1 MGFPCFSGRLTRRC
15 IVFYHTIV
23 ERGRRDGRFVDFAAK
38 GPYNGPFT
46 VMSGECGMRLFYDII
61 GDKRDGRELS
71 AADISRFLTG
81 YLHEELTD
89 YQMSALLMAVC
100 IRGLTP
106 AELSVWAATMLNSGE
121 VLSFS
126 DDGRPVVDKH
136 STGGVGDKI
145 SLPLAPLLAA
155 LGFRVPMISGRG
167 LGHTGGTL
175 DKLEAIPG
183 FRVGLDL
190 VAFKQQV
197 QELGVAMIGQ
207 TAEIAPLDRRL
218 YALRDVTGTVES
230 VPLIASSIMSK
241 KLAEGIDGLLLDVK
255 TGDGAFMRERHDA
268 KKLAVTM
275 KDIGERAGKKMVV
288 LITDMSEPLGRS
300 AGHALEIIESIA
312 VLRGERIPQVT
323 ELTERQAAELLLA
336 FGMVK
341 SRAAGVTLARGKLS
355 DGTALA
361 IFRRMVERQ
370 GGDPRIVDD
379 PTLLPTAPYTFDVMA
394 DRDGILARIGARAA
408 GKALVLLGGGR
419 IRKEDS
425 IDPGVGMT
433 FPKKVGDPV
442 VKGESLI
449 RIHYRDRSRL
459 AAALELLA
467 DEVTVSAGP
476 VDPPKL
482 VTGRL

>member
-1 MGFPCFSGRLTRRC
+1 
-15 IVFYHTIV
+15 
-23 ERGRRDGRFVDFAAK
+23 
-38 GPYNGPFT
+38 
-46 VMSGECGMRLFYDII
+46 MRLFYDII

-71 AADISRFLTG
+71 ADDIARFLTA
-81 YLHEELTD
+81 YLRDELTD

-106 AELSVWAATMLNSGE
+106 AELSVWAGTMLNSGE
-121 VLSFS
+121 VLSFP

-145 SLPLAPLLAA
+145 SIPLAPLLAA

-175 DKLEAIPG
+175 DKLESIPG

-190 VAFKQQV
+190 AAFKRQI
-197 QELGVAMIGQ
+197 QELGVSMIGQ

-255 TGDGAFMRERHDA
+255 TGDGAFMREMRDA
-268 KKLAVTM
+268 KRLAATM
-275 KDIGERAGKKMVV
+275 KDIGARAGKKMVV
-288 LITDMSEPLGRS
+288 LITDMSEPLGRT
-300 AGHALEIIESIA
+300 AGHAIEIAESIV
-312 VLRGERIPQVT
+312 VLRGEEIPQVT
-323 ELTERQAAELLLA
+323 ELTVRQAAELLVA

-341 SRAAGVTLARGKLS
+341 NRAAGMKLARGKLA
-355 DGTALA
+355 DGTALD

-370 GGDPRIVDD
+370 GGDPRVVDD
-379 PTLLPTAPYTFDVMA
+379 PSLLPQAPQVHELTA
-394 DRDGILARIGARAA
+394 DRDGFLAGVGARAV
-408 GKALVLLGGGR
+408 GKALVALGGGR
-419 IRKEDS
+419 IRKEDT
-425 IDPGVGMT
+425 IDPAVGMT

-442 VKGESLI
+442 VNGEAVI
-449 RIHYRDRSRL
+449 RIHYRDRARL
-459 AAALELLA
+459 DAALELLV
-467 DEVTVSAGP
+467 DSVSVGEGP
-476 VDPPKL
+476 ASPPPL
-482 VTGRL
+482 IAGRL

>member
-1 MGFPCFSGRLTRRC
+1 
-15 IVFYHTIV
+15 
-23 ERGRRDGRFVDFAAK
+23 
-38 GPYNGPFT
+38 
-46 VMSGECGMRLFYDII
+46 MRLFYDII

-71 AADISRFLTG
+71 ADDITRFLTG
-81 YLHEELTD
+81 YLRDELTD

-106 AELSVWAATMLNSGE
+106 AELSVWAATMLHSGK
-121 VLSFS
+121 VLSFP

-145 SLPLAPLLAA
+145 SIPLAPLLAA

-175 DKLEAIPG
+175 DKLESIPG

-190 VAFKQQV
+190 DAFKRQV

-255 TGDGAFMRERHDA
+255 TGDGAFMQEMRDA
-268 KKLAVTM
+268 KKLAATM

-288 LITDMSEPLGRS
+288 LITDMSEPLGRA
-300 AGHALEIIESIA
+300 AGHALEIEESIA
-312 VLRGERIPQVT
+312 VLRGEDIPQVT
-323 ELTERQAAELLLA
+323 ELTLRQAAELLLA
-336 FGMVK
+336 FGKVK
-341 SRAAGVTLARGKLS
+341 NRAAGIKSARKRLS
-355 DGTALA
+355 DGTALE

-370 GGDPRIVDD
+370 GGDPRVLDD
-379 PTLLPTAPYTFDVMA
+379 PSLLPSASHIHELTA
-394 DRDGILARIGARAA
+394 DRDGFLAGVGARAV
-408 GKALVLLGGGR
+408 GKALVALGGGR
-419 IRKEDS
+419 IRKEDA
-425 IDPGVGMT
+425 IDPAVGMI
-433 FPKKVGDPV
+433 FPKKVGDAVAKGEPV
-442 VKGESLI
+442 V
-449 RIHYRDRSRL
+449 RIHYRDRARL
-459 AAALELLA
+459 DAALELLA
-467 DEVTVSAGP
+467 GAVSVSDGP
-476 VDPPKL
+476 VTARKL
-482 VTGRL
+482 ITGRA

>member
-1 MGFPCFSGRLTRRC
+1 
-15 IVFYHTIV
+15 V
-23 ERGRRDGRFVDFAAK
+23 
-38 GPYNGPFT
+38 
-46 VMSGECGMRLFYDII
+46 RLFYDII

-71 AADISRFLTG
+71 ADDITRFLTG
-81 YLHEELTD
+81 YLRDELTD

-106 AELSVWAATMLNSGE
+106 AELSVWAATMLHSGK
-121 VLSFS
+121 VLSFP

-145 SLPLAPLLAA
+145 SIPLAPLLAA

-175 DKLEAIPG
+175 DKLESIPG

-190 VAFKQQV
+190 DAFKRQV

-255 TGDGAFMRERHDA
+255 TGDGAFMQEMRDA
-268 KKLAVTM
+268 KKLAATM

-288 LITDMSEPLGRS
+288 LITDMSEPLGRA
-300 AGHALEIIESIA
+300 AGHALEIEESIA
-312 VLRGERIPQVT
+312 VLRGEDIPQVT
-323 ELTERQAAELLLA
+323 ELTLRQAAELLLA
-336 FGMVK
+336 FGKVK
-341 SRAAGVTLARGKLS
+341 NRAAGIKSARKRLS
-355 DGTALA
+355 DGTALE

-370 GGDPRIVDD
+370 GGDPRVLDD
-379 PTLLPTAPYTFDVMA
+379 PSLLPSASHIHELTA
-394 DRDGILARIGARAA
+394 DRDGFLAGVGARAV
-408 GKALVLLGGGR
+408 GKALVALGGGR
-419 IRKEDS
+419 IRKEDA
-425 IDPGVGMT
+425 IDPAVGMI
-433 FPKKVGDPV
+433 FPKKVGDAVAKGEPV
-442 VKGESLI
+442 V
-449 RIHYRDRSRL
+449 RIHYRDRARL
-459 AAALELLA
+459 DAALELLA
-467 DEVTVSAGP
+467 GAVSVSDGP
-476 VDPPKL
+476 VTARKL
-482 VTGRL
+482 ITGRA